1 MIAKILIVEKALIVE
16 NALIVKKTL
25 GVEIIQPVQ
34 MPAVCATGDDHS
46 SNDRGDSKAEPYHG
60 WSLPNGAETS
70 QSFRVSLPR
79 C

>member
-1 MIAKILIVEKALIVE
+1 MFEKILFVEKTLI
-16 NALIVKKTL
+16 IKKTL

-34 MPAVCATGDDHS
+34 ISAVRAPGNDHS
-46 SNDRGDSKAEPYHG
+46 SNDKGGREAEPNHRR
-60 WSLPNGAETS
+60 SLPNGAQTS